1 MGGKGKKIKPFLA
14 CGVPDLGLDDF
25 GIDVQGAGGELDAN
39 GGLGLQVE
47 LVLGEAREEV
57 GLAHAGVADE
67 DHLEE
72 VVVVVVGSVTRHWWS
87 FLLCCSVVLERKR
100 EETSSEKKER
110 KKERVES
117 VKTLKKAPLLM
128 IFIFIF
134 CLCFDSHVH
143 VRLV

>member
-1 MGGKGKKIKPFLA
+1 VGGKGKKIKPFLA

-57 GLAHAGVADE
+57 GLAHAGIADQ

-87 FLLCCSVVLERKR
+87 FFCSVCVVVLFWKEGKK
-100 EETSSEKKER
+100 SSGNKER
-110 KKERVES
+110 KKE
-117 VKTLKKAPLLM
+117 KK
-128 IFIFIF
+128 
-134 CLCFDSHVH
+134 H
-143 VRLV
+143 